1 MQGKRFQIRN
11 GLYPLFIEGR
21 GWGCCKL
28 KKSER
33 PRLKARDLF
42 VKKVVSIVVFLRL
55 SWPSGGSVDSKPLV
69 TSLIK
74 GVRLAK
80 SCS

>member
-1 MQGKRFQIRN
+1 MLQGKGFKFEMASTHCLLRA
-11 GLYPLFIEGR
+11 EV
-21 GWGCCKL
+21 CCKL

-42 VKKVVSIVVFLRL
+42 VEKVVSIVVFLRL